1 MRALLH
7 WLLIASCV
15 ALIASPRVA
24 HAAAPP
30 ADLMSRLAV
39 HAAGF
44 ETMKTHASYS
54 VSGELQTLAVDGAV
68 DDTKEMTGNVVADG
82 KKAHFTLV
90 KYTENG
96 ADKTDEAKQEA
107 KGEAAKKKDP
117 KKKKDIRMPFH
128 ADEQA
133 RYDFDI
139 VETDATDPTRVR
151 ITFVPK
157 QRAEDTIEGSAWVDT
172 KTGTVVSAGF
182 KLSQP
187 PSFVDYV
194 HITMEFTAP
203 TSLGPAVSH
212 VALTGKGGFLF
223 FKKEFRADAKLGNY
237 AISP

>member
-1 MRALLH
+1 MRVLLQ
-7 WLLIASCV
+7 WLTIASCLLLV
-15 ALIASPRVA
+15 SLPRA
-24 HAAAPP
+24 ARAAAPS
-30 ADLMSRLAV
+30 ADLLSRLAV

-54 VSGELQTLAVDGAV
+54 VAGELQTLAIDGAV
-68 DDTKEMTGNVVADG
+68 DDTKEMTANVTSDG
-82 KKAHFTLV
+82 KKAHLDVV

-96 ADKTDEAKQEA
+96 ADKTDEAKQKA
-107 KGEAAKKKDP
+107 KDEAAKKKDP
-117 KKKKDIRMPFH
+117 KKKKSIRMPFH
-128 ADEQA
+128 AAEQS
-133 RYDFDI
+133 RYDFDV
-139 VETDATDPTRVR
+139 VETDAQDPSRVR

-157 QRAEDTIEGSAWVDT
+157 QTAEDTIEGSAWVDT

-194 HITMEFTAP
+194 HITMEFAEATP
-203 TSLGPAVSH
+203 LGPAVSH

-223 FKKEFRADAKLGNY
+223 FKKEFRADAKLTKY